1 MSTIIITSTTAD
13 HENASHNHPYNDAYK
28 SHVLGSSTAVHS
40 PGAAMHRSISVA
52 DNGFLESGKLSLP
65 DDPLLLQNVKK
76 SEEDIKLIRKNGG
89 SRRVQKF
96 YREQNNL
103 IDDMLGPL
111 NPESAEDEEKRL
123 LKLKIAV
130 YGSVLANVALFGL
143 QLAAA
148 ILSGS
153 LSIFATMADAF
164 MDLLSSVIL
173 LWATRQANK
182 PNLMKYPAG
191 KARME
196 TAGILVFSCLMSCV
210 AIFLIIESAQK
221 LISGA
226 QEPNLDIKAIAFV
239 AVALGTKALLFLYC
253 TSLAS
258 HQSARVLA
266 QDHRNDILVNSLGLT
281 AGILGSRLVGW
292 VDPVGCI
299 IIALI
304 IMRSWVSTLIEN
316 VQLIVGKSADVAFLQ
331 RATYIA
337 LTHPGVQA
345 VDTCRA
351 YYAGNNLFVE
361 VDIVLPPEMPLK
373 ETHDIGEALQIK
385 LESLPSVERAFVH
398 VDYEGSHKPEHSKN
412 A

>member
-1 MSTIIITSTTAD
+1 MTTVTVTSTAETQ
-13 HENASHNHPYNDAYK
+13 SPTLNHPYVEAFNRNAI
-28 SHVLGSSTAVHS
+28 GSSTAIQS
-40 PGAAMHRSISVA
+40 GSSASHRSISVA
-52 DNGFLESGKLSLP
+52 DNASLESGEMSQP
-65 DDPLLLQNVKK
+65 NDPLLLQNMKK
-76 SEEDIKLIRKNGG
+76 NEEDIKLIRKNGG

-96 YREQNNL
+96 YREQNSL
-103 IDDMLGPL
+103 IDEMLGPL

-130 YGSVLANVALFGL
+130 YGSVVANVALFAL

-148 ILSGS
+148 LLSGS

-164 MDLLSSVIL
+164 MDLLSSAVL
-173 LWATRQANK
+173 LWATRQAAR

-196 TAGILVFSCLMSCV
+196 TAGIIVFACLMTCV

-221 LISGA
+221 LASGGH
-226 QEPNLDIKAIAFV
+226 EPNLDYRSIAFV
-239 AVALGTKALLFLYC
+239 ATALGTKFVLYLYC
-253 TSLAS
+253 RTLAT

-266 QDHRNDILVNSLGLT
+266 QDHRNDLLVNSLGLLT
-281 AGILGSRLVGW
+281 GILGSKLAGW

-299 IIALI
+299 LIALI
-304 IMRSWVSTLIEN
+304 IMRSWISTLIEN
-316 VQLIVGKSADVAFLQ
+316 IQLIVGKSADVAFLQ

-337 LTHPGVQA
+337 LTHPGVTA

-361 VDIVLPPEMPLK
+361 VDIVLPPEMPLR

-398 VDYEGSHKPEHSKN
+398 VDYEVSHKPEHSKN
-412 A
+412 V

>member
-1 MSTIIITSTTAD
+1 MTTTTVTSTTETQAPTP
-13 HENASHNHPYNDAYK
+13 NHPYVEAFNRNA
-28 SHVLGSSTAVHS
+28 VGSSTAIQS
-40 PGAAMHRSISVA
+40 GSSALHRSISVA
-52 DNGFLESGKLSLP
+52 DNASLESGGTSQP
-65 DDPLLLQNVKK
+65 NDPLLLQNLKK
-76 SEEDIKLIRKNGG
+76 NEEDIKLIRKNGG

-96 YREQNNL
+96 YREQNSL
-103 IDDMLGPL
+103 IDEMLGPL

-130 YGSVLANVALFGL
+130 YGSVIANIALFAL

-148 ILSGS
+148 LLSGS

-164 MDLLSSVIL
+164 MDLLSSAVL
-173 LWATRQANK
+173 LWATRQAAR

-196 TAGILVFSCLMSCV
+196 TAGIIVFACLMTCV

-221 LISGA
+221 LASGGH
-226 QEPNLDIKAIAFV
+226 EPNLDIRSIAFV
-239 AVALGTKALLFLYC
+239 ATALGTKAVLYLYC
-253 TSLAS
+253 RSLAS

-266 QDHRNDILVNSLGLT
+266 QDHRNDILVNSLGLLT
-281 AGILGSRLVGW
+281 GILGSKLAGW
-292 VDPVGCI
+292 VDPAGCI
-299 IIALI
+299 LIALI
-304 IMRSWVSTLIEN
+304 IMRSWIATLIEN
-316 VQLIVGKSADVAFLQ
+316 IQLIVGKSADVAFLQ

-337 LTHPGVQA
+337 LTHPGVTA

-361 VDIVLPPEMPLK
+361 VDIVLPPEMPLR

-398 VDYEGSHKPEHSKN
+398 VDYEVSHKPEHSKN
-412 A
+412 V

>member
-1 MSTIIITSTTAD
+1 MTTTTVTSTT
-13 HENASHNHPYNDAYK
+13 ETQVPTPNHPYVEAFNRNA
-28 SHVLGSSTAVHS
+28 VGSSTAIQS
-40 PGAAMHRSISVA
+40 GSSALHRSISVA
-52 DNGFLESGKLSLP
+52 DNASLESGGTSQP
-65 DDPLLLQNVKK
+65 NDPLLLQNLKK
-76 SEEDIKLIRKNGG
+76 NEEDIKLIRKNGG

-96 YREQNNL
+96 YREQNSL
-103 IDDMLGPL
+103 IDEMLGPL

-130 YGSVLANVALFGL
+130 YGSVIANVALFAL

-148 ILSGS
+148 LLSGS

-164 MDLLSSVIL
+164 MDLLSSAVL
-173 LWATRQANK
+173 LWATRQAAR

-196 TAGILVFSCLMSCV
+196 TAGIIVFACLMTCV

-221 LISGA
+221 LASGGH
-226 QEPNLDIKAIAFV
+226 EPNLDIRSIAFV
-239 AVALGTKALLFLYC
+239 ATALGTKALLYLYC
-253 TSLAS
+253 RSLAS

-266 QDHRNDILVNSLGLT
+266 QDHRNDILVNSLGLLT
-281 AGILGSRLVGW
+281 GILGSKLAGW
-292 VDPVGCI
+292 VDPAGCI
-299 IIALI
+299 LIALI
-304 IMRSWVSTLIEN
+304 IMRSWISTLIEN
-316 VQLIVGKSADVAFLQ
+316 IQLIVGKSADVAFLQ

-337 LTHPGVQA
+337 LTHPGVTA

-361 VDIVLPPEMPLK
+361 VDIVLPPEMPLR

-398 VDYEGSHKPEHSKN
+398 VDYEVSHKPEHSKN
-412 A
+412 V

>member
-1 MSTIIITSTTAD
+1 M
-13 HENASHNHPYNDAYK
+13 HNT
-28 SHVLGSSTAVHS
+28 LGSSTAVQS
-40 PGAAMHRSISVA
+40 GGSALHRSISVA
-52 DNGFLESGKLSLP
+52 DNASLESGGKSKP
-65 DDPLLLQNVKK
+65 NDPLLLQNLKK
-76 SEEDIKLIRKNGG
+76 NEEDIKLIRKNGG

-96 YREQNNL
+96 YREQNSL
-103 IDDMLGPL
+103 IDEMLGPL
-111 NPESAEDEEKRL
+111 NPESEEDEEKRM

-130 YGSVLANVALFGL
+130 YGSVLANIALFAL

-173 LWATRQANK
+173 MWATRQAAK

-196 TAGILVFSCLMSCV
+196 TAGIIVFSCLMACV

-221 LISGA
+221 LVSGS
-226 QEPNLDIKAIAFV
+226 QEPNLDVKAIAFV
-239 AVALGTKALLFLYC
+239 AIALGTKFLLFLYC

-258 HQSARVLA
+258 HHSARVLA
-266 QDHRNDILVNSLGLT
+266 QDHRNDILVNSLGLLT
-281 AGILGSRLVGW
+281 GILGSKLVGW

-304 IMRSWVSTLIEN
+304 IMRSWISTLIEN
-316 VQLIVGKSADVAFLQ
+316 IQLIVGKSADVAFLQ

-337 LTHPGVQA
+337 LTHPGVTA

-351 YYAGNNLFVE
+351 YHAGNNLFVE
-361 VDIVLPPEMPLK
+361 VDIVLPPEMPLR

-398 VDYEGSHKPEHSKN
+398 VDYEVSHKPEHSKN
-412 A
+412 V

>member
-1 MSTIIITSTTAD
+1 MSTITITTTTAD
-13 HENASHNHPYNDAYK
+13 QCPSHNHPYNDSYGNQA
-28 SHVLGSSTAVHS
+28 LGSSTAVHS
-40 PGAAMHRSISVA
+40 AAAALHRSISVA
-52 DNGFLESGKLSLP
+52 DNASLESGKMSLP
-65 DDPLLLQNVKK
+65 DDPLLLQHIKK

-89 SRRVQKF
+89 SRGVQKF

-103 IDDMLGPL
+103 IDEMLGPL
-111 NPESAEDEEKRL
+111 NPESAEEEEKRL

-130 YGSVLANVALFGL
+130 YGSVLANIALFAL

-148 ILSGS
+148 LLSGS

-173 LWATRQANK
+173 LWATRQAAR

-196 TAGILVFSCLMSCV
+196 TAGIIVFSCLMSCV

-221 LISGA
+221 LASGA
-226 QEPNLDIKAIAFV
+226 HEPNLDIRSIAFV
-239 AVALGTKALLFLYC
+239 ATALGTKVLLFLYC
-253 TSLAS
+253 SSLAS

-266 QDHRNDILVNSLGLT
+266 QDHRNDILVNSLGLLT
-281 AGILGSRLVGW
+281 GILGTKLAGW

-299 IIALI
+299 VIALI

-316 VQLIVGKSADVAFLQ
+316 IQLIVGKSADVAFLQ

-361 VDIVLPPEMPLK
+361 VDIVLPPEMPLR

-398 VDYEGSHKPEHSKN
+398 VDYESSHKPEHSKN